1 MDSTIEVIPVKR
13 GRGRPA
19 KYTPEERKERHKQ
32 LKSAWNKEHY
42 KNNTEQE
49 KQMATEYQSRARSA
63 LRLLNELWLHH
74 RDDVEFKSDRYPNL
88 IREIVENKK
97 VISL

>member
-1 MDSTIEVIPVKR
+1 MDSTIEVIPAKR

-19 KYTPEERKERHKQ
+19 KYTPEERKE
-32 LKSAWNKEHY
+32 KSKEWIKAWKKEHY
-42 KNNTEQE
+42 KNNADQE
-49 KQMATEYQSRARSA
+49 KQNAMEYQSRARSA

-97 VISL
+97 VVKI